1 MPEQR
6 EILNANEIRKFTN
19 ELTYRRYL
27 MNKGKIQELFRK
39 MTLQEYIALYTIE
52 SERENSPNNNGRTYL
67 KDLSEKMQL
76 TIRQTSKM
84 VEKLKDR
91 GLVLWSYEG
100 SGSEGT
106 YVTVTETGQKL
117 FKGQEMILRECYG
130 KVINKFGKDNLIMLL
145 KMMKQLCDSCDKYK
159 DEFKKEGQILLPK
172 LEQFKKDKK
181 DTMDSILEFHIQC
194 MYCLEYN

>member
-39 MTLQEYIALYTIE
+39 MTVKYNIDLYSIE
-52 SERENSPNNNGRTYL
+52 SERENSPNNYGRTYL

-117 FKGQEMILRECYG
+117 FKCQVLFVRECYG
-130 KVINKFGKDNLIMLL
+130 
-145 KMMKQLCDSCDKYK
+145 
-159 DEFKKEGQILLPK
+159 
-172 LEQFKKDKK
+172 
-181 DTMDSILEFHIQC
+181 
-194 MYCLEYN
+194 